1 MKRIADE
8 NSRRVVV
15 VPEIAEPVVVR
26 VPPVTVPVEVAHVEF
41 SLLLVSHI

>member
-26 VPPVTVPVEVAHVEF
+26 VPPVIVPVEVAHVEF
-41 SLLLVSHI
+41 AVLGVAEM